1 MTMQNHLSSI
11 LVAGQTQAESVGAF
25 VETDV
30 DGLAFELGILLLDL
44 GYRVAVLETQ
54 NFLA

>member
-1 MTMQNHLSSI
+1 MAS
-11 LVAGQTQAESVGAF
+11 QTQAESVGAF

-44 GYRVAVLETQ
+44 GYRVAVLEKQ